1 MKIRGHDDTTI
12 AKALGTGIG
21 GFGKIIE
28 AQAYW
33 KGVASRI
40 IWPLLLIRKT
50 DDF

>member
-1 MKIRGHDDTTI
+1 MKIREHDDNTI
-12 AKALGTGIG
+12 AKTLGIG
-21 GFGKIIE
+21 TKGFERIIE

-40 IWPLLLIRKT
+40 IWLLLLIRKT